1 MHTASDAHCIRCCSF
16 LRASAVDT
24 PPSLVSIFFIFHAVC
39 CLSHPP
45 SALFF
50 FSILA
55 RLPSVIFCAY
65 VAGMQGTHLPNTKS
79 ALENVRKAFSLIS
92 APDVGGVDQPKSA
105 NFAVQ
110 SGRIDIKGVRFA

>member
-1 MHTASDAHCIRCCSF
+1 MHTAF
-16 LRASAVDT
+16 VAVLFCAQVLLT
-24 PPSLVSIFFIFHAVC
+24 PHPHLFPFFPFFTLFAPFSPNPP
-39 CLSHPP
+39 LS
-45 SALFF
+45 S

-65 VAGMQGTHLPNTKS
+65 VAGMQGTHLPNTMS

-92 APDVGGVDQPKSA
+92 TPDVGGVDQPKSA

>member
-1 MHTASDAHCIRCCSF
+1 MHTTSDAHCIRCCSF

-24 PPSLVSIFFIFHAVC
+24 PPSLVSIFSIFHAVC
-39 CLSHPP
+39 AFLT

-65 VAGMQGTHLPNTKS
+65 VAGMQGTHLPNTMS

-92 APDVGGVDQPKSA
+92 TPDVGGVDQPKSA